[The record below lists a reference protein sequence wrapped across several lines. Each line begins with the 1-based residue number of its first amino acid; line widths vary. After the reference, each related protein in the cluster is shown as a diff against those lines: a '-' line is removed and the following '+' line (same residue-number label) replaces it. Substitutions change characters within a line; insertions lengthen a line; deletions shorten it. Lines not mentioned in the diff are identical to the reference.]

1 MEAIDR
7 HRYTNARNTFMEL
20 LKNGVI
26 PIVNENDVV
35 ALDELKIG
43 DNDNMSALVA
53 GITDADLVIILS
65 DVEGLYTANPQN
77 SSARLK
83 KLRLR

>member
-1 MEAIDR
+1 MR
-7 HRYTNARNTFMEL
+7 QR
-20 LKNGVI
+20 VI

-53 GITDADLVIILS
+53 GIVDADLVIILS
-65 DVEGLYTANPQN
+65 DVDG
-77 SSARLK
+77 R
-83 KLRLR
+83 